1 MKALAIIS
9 GVSLVIISVLSLVMV
24 ILRNKIKRLE
34 ADIDAAMNANKSL
47 SEALD
52 KMSAADEIKQK
63 NRSEANEKLKSLDGG
78 DSVNNALDV
87 LRNNK
92 G

>member
-9 GVSLVIISVLSLVMV
+9 GVSFFIISVLSLAMV

>member
-9 GVSLVIISVLSLVMV
+9 GVSFFIISVLSLVMIV
-24 ILRNKIKRLE
+24 LRNKIKRLE

-47 SEALD
+47 SEALE

-78 DSVNNALDV
+78 DSVGDALDV
-87 LRNNK
+87 LRDNK